1 MTWFG
6 VHTSLSLPTVFAIEI
21 EIFYDKSKKK
31 IIVKFIHCSYY
42 VKWFSYCST
51 SSDKI
56 IVCPFSDVKGKELL
70 FEMFPLPLSQP
81 IFQPTPGMINDGGWK
96 LGHIAILYQIV
107 KLSLTSTA

>member
-1 MTWFG
+1 MKT
-6 VHTSLSLPTVFAIEI
+6 
-21 EIFYDKSKKK
+21 
-31 IIVKFIHCSYY
+31 IVKFIHCSHY
-42 VKWFSYCST
+42 VNWFSYCST

-96 LGHIAILYQIV
+96 PGHIAILCQIV
-107 KLSLTSTA
+107 KLSLTSTRMYFDTEKAGPARLKVVEIF